1 MILLSLKSK
10 KTYKKLPFHFKDQ
23 KSVLLSL
30 LIMLL
35 GSVILPIGLS
45 IRLLCF
51 IGDISQQLFYM
62 NIWIT
67 VLVVRGV
74 YPCEYCITL
83 GKLLVFR
90 EELHFQFLAVAIV
103 QSLTIQGLVA
113 VLKAMVQGSRKPHR
127 WGCFFAIIH
136 RIITYT

>member
-10 KTYKKLPFHFKDQ
+10 KTYKKIPFHFKDQ
-23 KSVLLSL
+23 KVYKSVLLSL

-90 EELHFQFLAVAIV
+90 EELHFQFLAVAMYSLLLFRGSSKFSKQCSILQENDIV
-103 QSLTIQGLVA
+103 GRVFSQ
-113 VLKAMVQGSRKPHR
+113 
-127 WGCFFAIIH
+127 
-136 RIITYT
+136 